1 MRPCRRRKTEI
12 TNWSFELRSIYEF
25 ALTPSSSLFL
35 AVKTPFAAGAATG
48 RRRVAPPAETAFP
61 VPGFAPYRHP
71 WRLPRSPRAPVVL
84 PLDTPWTPSP
94 FSTSVLHASPR
105 RSTTVAVQAV
115 LIQSRAK
122 SLFSSSPSS
131 PPRIE
136 LYSRVIAGR
145 PPPAMAAGRPCAV
158 ELSPP
163 PFPGS
168 N

>member
-35 AVKTPFAAGAATG
+35 AVKTPFAADAS
-48 RRRVAPPAETAFP
+48 RPRPKPPSPSP
-61 VPGFAPYRHP
+61 VLPPYRHP

-136 LYSRVIAGR
+136 LCSRVIAGR